1 MKLAKILGLVL
12 IAAALF
18 GAFVQLTLSAQ
29 EDGAAPAADAA
40 AAPADAGAAAAGDQ
54 KKDDQKPEEAKAE
67 EAAGMSFFDVV
78 FGGNAMDLTVW
89 TMIFLT
95 SLATIALIIDSVLS
109 VRMNKIMP
117 EELVNAVKYALQ
129 QGDLGA
135 AIEACEATPG
145 PLSNILMAGFNNISE
160 GYDVILD
167 AVSSAASIESEKL
180 MQRVNYLNL
189 CGQLAPMFGLMGTVT
204 GMVAAFAG
212 LASASGANK
221 ATQLAMSISG
231 ALYTTAVG
239 LFIAVP
245 AILGFTFVKNA
256 ASKIIL
262 NMEAL
267 TYDLIKILRG
277 AEVAD
282 AGAEEGEVTEE
293 VSEDAE

>member
-1 MKLAKILGLVL
+1 MKLMKTLGLVL
-12 IAAALF
+12 IAVSVLF
-18 GAFVQLTLSAQ
+18 GAVAQ
-29 EDGAAPAADAA
+29 MSLNAQDEAAPAATEETAAADDAA
-40 AAPADAGAAAAGDQ
+40 AAEGG
-54 KKDDQKPEEAKAE
+54 EGE
-67 EAAGMSFFDVV
+67 EAAPAAEEGLTFFSVV
-78 FGGNAMDLTVW
+78 FGGNAMDLIVW
-89 TMIFLT
+89 SMIFLT
-95 SLATIALIIDSVLS
+95 SLATIALIIDSFLS
-109 VRMNKIMP
+109 IRMTKIMP
-117 EELVNAVKYALQ
+117 PELVEAVKSAID

-167 AVSSAASIESEKL
+167 SVSSAAGIESEKL

-221 ATQLAMSISG
+221 ATALAMSISG

-245 AILGFTFVKNA
+245 AILGYTFVKNT

-262 NMEAL
+262 TMEAL
-267 TYDLIKILRG
+267 TYDMIKPLRG
-277 AEVAD
+277 AEVD
-282 AGAEEGEVTEE
+282 ASEEYIEE
-293 VSEDAE
+293 

>member
-1 MKLAKILGLVL
+1 MKLVKILGITLV
-12 IAAALF
+12 AGALF
-18 GAFVQLTLSAQ
+18 AAFAQISLSAQ
-29 EDGAAPAADAA
+29 DEAAAEAPAAAAEAPAAPAADKP
-40 AAPADAGAAAAGDQ
+40 AAPAADKPAA
-54 KKDDQKPEEAKAE
+54 EAPAAE
-67 EAAGMSFFDVV
+67 EESSGMSFFDVV

-89 TMIFLT
+89 TFIFLT
-95 SLATIALIIDSVLS
+95 SLATIALIIDSILS

-117 EELVNAVKYALQ
+117 EELVEAVKYALQ

-267 TYDLIKILRG
+267 TYDLIKTLRG

-282 AGAEEGEVTEE
+282 EGAEE
-293 VSEDAE
+293 AQQ

>member
-1 MKLAKILGLVL
+1 MKLMKTLGLVL
-12 IAAALF
+12 IAVSVLF
-18 GAFVQLTLSAQ
+18 GAVAQ
-29 EDGAAPAADAA
+29 MSLNAQDEAAPAATEETAAADDAA
-40 AAPADAGAAAAGDQ
+40 AAEGG
-54 KKDDQKPEEAKAE
+54 EGE
-67 EAAGMSFFDVV
+67 EAAPAEAEGLTFFSVV
-78 FGGNAMDLTVW
+78 FGGNAMDLIVW
-89 TMIFLT
+89 AMIFLT
-95 SLATIALIIDSVLS
+95 SLATIALIIDSFLS
-109 VRMNKIMP
+109 IRMTKIMP
-117 EELVNAVKYALQ
+117 PELVEAVKSAID

-167 AVSSAASIESEKL
+167 SVSSAAGIESEKL

-221 ATQLAMSISG
+221 ATALAMSISG

-245 AILGFTFVKNA
+245 AILGYTFVKNT

-262 NMEAL
+262 TMEAL
-267 TYDLIKILRG
+267 TYDMIKPLRG
-277 AEVAD
+277 AEVD
-282 AGAEEGEVTEE
+282 ASEEYIEE
-293 VSEDAE
+293 

>member
-1 MKLAKILGLVL
+1 MKLMKTLGLVL
-12 IAAALF
+12 IAVSVLF
-18 GAFVQLTLSAQ
+18 GAVAQ
-29 EDGAAPAADAA
+29 MSLNAQDEATPAATEETAAADDAA
-40 AAPADAGAAAAGDQ
+40 AAEGG
-54 KKDDQKPEEAKAE
+54 EGE
-67 EAAGMSFFDVV
+67 EAAPAEAEGLTFFSVV
-78 FGGNAMDLTVW
+78 FGGNAMDLIVW
-89 TMIFLT
+89 AMIFLT
-95 SLATIALIIDSVLS
+95 SLATIALIIDSFLS
-109 VRMNKIMP
+109 IRMTKIMP
-117 EELVNAVKYALQ
+117 PELVEAVKSAID

-167 AVSSAASIESEKL
+167 SVSSAAGIESEKL

-221 ATQLAMSISG
+221 ATALAMSISG

-245 AILGFTFVKNA
+245 AILGYTFVKNT

-262 NMEAL
+262 TMEAL
-267 TYDLIKILRG
+267 TYDMIKPLRG
-277 AEVAD
+277 AEVD
-282 AGAEEGEVTEE
+282 ASEEYIEE
-293 VSEDAE
+293 

>member
-1 MKLAKILGLVL
+1 MKLMKTLGLVL
-12 IAAALF
+12 IAVSVLF
-18 GAFVQLTLSAQ
+18 GAVAQ
-29 EDGAAPAADAA
+29 MSLNAQDEAAPAATEETAAADDAA
-40 AAPADAGAAAAGDQ
+40 AAEGG
-54 KKDDQKPEEAKAE
+54 EGE
-67 EAAGMSFFDVV
+67 EAAPAAEEGLTFFSVV
-78 FGGNAMDLTVW
+78 FGGNAMDLIVW
-89 TMIFLT
+89 AMIFLT
-95 SLATIALIIDSVLS
+95 SLATIALIIDSFLS
-109 VRMNKIMP
+109 IRMTKIMP
-117 EELVNAVKYALQ
+117 PELVEAVKSAID

-167 AVSSAASIESEKL
+167 SVSSAAGIESEKL

-221 ATQLAMSISG
+221 ATALAMSISG

-245 AILGFTFVKNA
+245 AILGYTFVKNT

-262 NMEAL
+262 TMEAL
-267 TYDLIKILRG
+267 TYDMIKPLRG
-277 AEVAD
+277 AEVD
-282 AGAEEGEVTEE
+282 ASEEYIEE
-293 VSEDAE
+293 

>member
-1 MKLAKILGLVL
+1 MKLMKTLGLVL
-12 IAAALF
+12 IAVSVLF
-18 GAFVQLTLSAQ
+18 GAVAQ
-29 EDGAAPAADAA
+29 MSLNAQDEAAPAATEETAAADDAA
-40 AAPADAGAAAAGDQ
+40 AAEGG
-54 KKDDQKPEEAKAE
+54 EGE
-67 EAAGMSFFDVV
+67 EAAPAEEEGLTFFSVV
-78 FGGNAMDLTVW
+78 FGGNAMDLIVW
-89 TMIFLT
+89 SMIFLT
-95 SLATIALIIDSVLS
+95 SLATIALIIDSFLS
-109 VRMNKIMP
+109 IRMTKIMP
-117 EELVNAVKYALQ
+117 PELVEAVKSAID

-167 AVSSAASIESEKL
+167 SVSSAAGIESEKL

-221 ATQLAMSISG
+221 ATALAMSISG

-245 AILGFTFVKNA
+245 AILGYTFVKNT

-262 NMEAL
+262 TMEAL
-267 TYDLIKILRG
+267 TYDMIKPLRG
-277 AEVAD
+277 AEVD
-282 AGAEEGEVTEE
+282 ASEEYIEE
-293 VSEDAE
+293 

>member
-1 MKLAKILGLVL
+1 MKLMKTLGLVL
-12 IAAALF
+12 IAVSVLF
-18 GAFVQLTLSAQ
+18 GAVAQ
-29 EDGAAPAADAA
+29 MSLNAQDEAAPAATEETAAADDAA
-40 AAPADAGAAAAGDQ
+40 AAEGG
-54 KKDDQKPEEAKAE
+54 EGE
-67 EAAGMSFFDVV
+67 EAAPAAEEGLTFFSVV
-78 FGGNAMDLTVW
+78 FGGNAMDLIVW
-89 TMIFLT
+89 SMIFLT
-95 SLATIALIIDSVLS
+95 SLATIALIIDSFLS
-109 VRMNKIMP
+109 IRMTKIMP
-117 EELVNAVKYALQ
+117 PELVEAVKSAID

-167 AVSSAASIESEKL
+167 SVSSAAGIESEKL

-189 CGQLAPMFGLMGTVT
+189 CDQLAPRFGLMGTVT

-221 ATQLAMSISG
+221 ATALAMSISG

-245 AILGFTFVKNA
+245 AILGYTFVKNT

-262 NMEAL
+262 TMEAL
-267 TYDLIKILRG
+267 TYDMIKPLRG
-277 AEVAD
+277 AEVD
-282 AGAEEGEVTEE
+282 ASEEYIEE
-293 VSEDAE
+293 